1 MINMNIGKLK
11 CIIFTFCL
19 FSSALKLVAQ
29 SNVESATIVETTKQP
44 IGPLEASTKTGIDT
58 LSIENPRS
66 SLLRTKTKWEF
77 STNVTLAISRFTGNV
92 SRNLNDDPYLIMVRK
107 IDSDQGA
114 AWRIGVNGFRTNS
127 QSNFPD
133 RNSSEN
139 WASLVL
145 GREWRTEL
153 QQGAYIYGGFDM
165 RGIFRQ
171 SHSEATQ
178 FNDLGNAIISIT
190 DAKEYGGS
198 VGGICGFG
206 WRFQD
211 RIAIYT
217 EALLNAQYTRTDRTF
232 SVNGAVTTLENKN
245 NFKIVPMVPIA
256 LFLTIKF

>member
-1 MINMNIGKLK
+1 MSIGNFRQMI
-11 CIIFTFCL
+11 FVFCL
-19 FSSALKLVAQ
+19 FINALELVAQ
-29 SNVESATIVETTKQP
+29 SNPS
-44 IGPLEASTKTGIDT
+44 IDAVGDGSQKIISDT
-58 LSIENPRS
+58 AHHQTA
-66 SLLRTKTKWEF
+66 SLLKMKTKWEF
-77 STNVTLAISRFTGNV
+77 STNVTLALSRFTGNV

-107 IDSDQGA
+107 IAVDQGA
-114 AWRIGVNGFRTNS
+114 AWRLGVNGFRTNS

-133 RNSSEN
+133 RVSSEN
-139 WASLVL
+139 WASLVI

-153 QQGAYIYGGFDM
+153 QQGAFIYGGIDS

-178 FNDLGNAIISIT
+178 FNDLGQRIFSIT

-232 SVNGAVTTLENKN
+232 SVNGSITTLENKN
-245 NFKIVPMVPIA
+245 NLKIIPMVPIA

>member
-1 MINMNIGKLK
+1 MGNFRQ
-11 CIIFTFCL
+11 IIFVFCL
-19 FSSALKLVAQ
+19 LINAMELDAQ
-29 SNVESATIVETTKQP
+29 SSSSNDATVD
-44 IGPLEASTKTGIDT
+44 ASQKINSDT
-58 LSIENPRS
+58 VNGQNRPVSLSKM
-66 SLLRTKTKWEF
+66 KTKWEF
-77 STNVTLAISRFTGNV
+77 STNVTLALSRFTGNV

-107 IDSDQGA
+107 VDLDQGA
-114 AWRIGVNGFRTNS
+114 AWRMGLNGFRTSS

-133 RNSSEN
+133 RVSSEN

-153 QQGAYIYGGFDM
+153 QQGAFIYGGIDS

-178 FNDLGNAIISIT
+178 FNDLGNPITSIT
-190 DAKEYGGS
+190 DATEYGGS

-232 SVNGAVTTLENKN
+232 SVNGSITTLENKN
-245 NFKIVPMVPIA
+245 NLKIVPMVPIA

>member
-1 MINMNIGKLK
+1 MRNMGIGNFRQ
-11 CIIFTFCL
+11 IIFVFCL
-19 FSSALKLVAQ
+19 FINALELVAQ
-29 SNVESATIVETTKQP
+29 SNPS
-44 IGPLEASTKTGIDT
+44 IDALGDGSQKIISDT
-58 LSIENPRS
+58 AHHQTA
-66 SLLRTKTKWEF
+66 SLLKMKTKWEF
-77 STNVTLAISRFTGNV
+77 STNVTLALSRFTGNV

-107 IDSDQGA
+107 IDVDQGA
-114 AWRIGVNGFRTNS
+114 AWRLGVNGFRTNS

-133 RNSSEN
+133 RVSSEN
-139 WASLVL
+139 WASLVI
-145 GREWRTEL
+145 GREWRSEL
-153 QQGAYIYGGFDM
+153 QQGAFIYGGIDS

-178 FNDLGNAIISIT
+178 FNDLGQRIFSIT

-232 SVNGAVTTLENKN
+232 SVNGSITTLENKN
-245 NFKIVPMVPIA
+245 NLKIVPMVPIA

>member
-1 MINMNIGKLK
+1 MGNFRQ
-11 CIIFTFCL
+11 IIFVFCL
-19 FSSALKLVAQ
+19 LINAIELDAQ
-29 SNVESATIVETTKQP
+29 SSSSNDATV
-44 IGPLEASTKTGIDT
+44 EASQKINSDT
-58 LSIENPRS
+58 ARDQTHLVSLSKM
-66 SLLRTKTKWEF
+66 KTKWEF
-77 STNVTLAISRFTGNV
+77 STNVTLALSRFTGNV

-107 IDSDQGA
+107 VDADQGA
-114 AWRIGVNGFRTNS
+114 AWRMGLNGFRTSS

-133 RNSSEN
+133 RVSSEN

-153 QQGAYIYGGFDM
+153 QQGAFIYGGIDS

-178 FNDLGNAIISIT
+178 FNDLGNPITSIT

-217 EALLNAQYTRTDRTF
+217 EALLSAQYTRTDRTF
-232 SVNGAVTTLENKN
+232 SVNGSITTLENKN
-245 NFKIVPMVPIA
+245 NLKIVPMVPIA

>member
-1 MINMNIGKLK
+1 MNMGNFRQ
-11 CIIFTFCL
+11 IIFVFCL
-19 FSSALKLVAQ
+19 LINAIELDAQ
-29 SNVESATIVETTKQP
+29 SSSSNDATVEAPQKINS
-44 IGPLEASTKTGIDT
+44 DT
-58 LSIENPRS
+58 ARDQTHLVSLSKM
-66 SLLRTKTKWEF
+66 KTKWEF
-77 STNVTLAISRFTGNV
+77 STNVTLALSRFTGNV

-107 IDSDQGA
+107 VDTDQGA
-114 AWRIGVNGFRTNS
+114 AWRMGLNGFRTSS

-133 RNSSEN
+133 RVSSEN

-153 QQGAYIYGGFDM
+153 QQGAFIYGGIDS

-178 FNDLGNAIISIT
+178 FNDLGNPITSIT

-232 SVNGAVTTLENKN
+232 SVNGSITTLENKN
-245 NFKIVPMVPIA
+245 NLKIVPMVPIA

>member
-1 MINMNIGKLK
+1 MGNFRQ
-11 CIIFTFCL
+11 IIFVFCL
-19 FSSALKLVAQ
+19 LINAIELDAQ
-29 SNVESATIVETTKQP
+29 SSSSNDATV
-44 IGPLEASTKTGIDT
+44 EASQKINSDT
-58 LSIENPRS
+58 VNAQTHLVSLSKM
-66 SLLRTKTKWEF
+66 KTKWEF
-77 STNVTLAISRFTGNV
+77 STNVTLALSRFTGNV

-107 IDSDQGA
+107 VDTDQGA
-114 AWRIGVNGFRTNS
+114 AWRMGLNGFRTSS

-133 RNSSEN
+133 RVSSEN

-153 QQGAYIYGGFDM
+153 QQGAFIYGGIDS

-178 FNDLGNAIISIT
+178 FNDLGNPITSIT

-232 SVNGAVTTLENKN
+232 SVNGSITTLENKN
-245 NFKIVPMVPIA
+245 NLKIVPMVPIA

>member
-1 MINMNIGKLK
+1 MGNFRQ
-11 CIIFTFCL
+11 IIFVFCL
-19 FSSALKLVAQ
+19 LINAMELDAQ
-29 SNVESATIVETTKQP
+29 SSFSNDATVD
-44 IGPLEASTKTGIDT
+44 ASQKINSDT
-58 LSIENPRS
+58 VNGQTRPV
-66 SLLRTKTKWEF
+66 SLMKMKTKWEF
-77 STNVTLAISRFTGNV
+77 STNVTLALSRFTGNV

-107 IDSDQGA
+107 VDADQGA
-114 AWRIGVNGFRTNS
+114 AWRMGLNGFRTSS

-133 RNSSEN
+133 RVSSEN
-139 WASLVL
+139 WVSLVL

-153 QQGAYIYGGFDM
+153 QQGAFIYGGIDS

-178 FNDLGNAIISIT
+178 FNDLGNPITSIT
-190 DAKEYGGS
+190 DATEYGGS

-232 SVNGAVTTLENKN
+232 SVNGSITTLENKN
-245 NFKIVPMVPIA
+245 NLKIVPMVPIA

>member
-1 MINMNIGKLK
+1 MRNMNKGNFRQ
-11 CIIFTFCL
+11 IIFIFCL
-19 FSSALKLVAQ
+19 LINAMELVAQ
-29 SNVESATIVETTKQP
+29 STSSNDAAVDGSQKIN
-44 IGPLEASTKTGIDT
+44 SDT
-58 LSIENPRS
+58 VHDQSRPV
-66 SLLRTKTKWEF
+66 SLLKMKTKWEF
-77 STNVTLAISRFTGNV
+77 STNVTLALSRFTGNV

-107 IDSDQGA
+107 VDADQGA
-114 AWRIGVNGFRTNS
+114 AWRMGLNGFRTSS

-133 RNSSEN
+133 RVSSEN

-153 QQGAYIYGGFDM
+153 QQGAFIYGGIDS

-178 FNDLGNAIISIT
+178 FNDLGNPITSIT
-190 DAKEYGGS
+190 DATEYGGS

-217 EALLNAQYTRTDRTF
+217 EALLNAQYSRTDRTF
-232 SVNGAVTTLENKN
+232 SVNGSITTLENKDN
-245 NFKIVPMVPIA
+245 LKIVPMVPIA

>member
-1 MINMNIGKLK
+1 MGNFRQ
-11 CIIFTFCL
+11 IIFVFCL
-19 FSSALKLVAQ
+19 LINAIELDAQ
-29 SNVESATIVETTKQP
+29 SSSSNDATV
-44 IGPLEASTKTGIDT
+44 EASQKINSDT
-58 LSIENPRS
+58 VNAQALPV
-66 SLLRTKTKWEF
+66 SLPKMKTKWEF
-77 STNVTLAISRFTGNV
+77 STNVTLALSRFTGNV

-107 IDSDQGA
+107 VDTDQGA
-114 AWRIGVNGFRTNS
+114 AWRMGLNGFRTSS

-133 RNSSEN
+133 RVSSEN

-153 QQGAYIYGGFDM
+153 QQGAFIYGGIDS

-178 FNDLGNAIISIT
+178 FNDLGNPITSIT

-232 SVNGAVTTLENKN
+232 SVNGSITTLENKN
-245 NFKIVPMVPIA
+245 NLKIVPMVPIA

>member
-1 MINMNIGKLK
+1 ME
-11 CIIFTFCL
+11 
-19 FSSALKLVAQ
+19 LVAQ
-29 SNVESATIVETTKQP
+29 STSSNDAAVDGSQKIN
-44 IGPLEASTKTGIDT
+44 SDT
-58 LSIENPRS
+58 VNAQTRPVSLSKM
-66 SLLRTKTKWEF
+66 KTKWEF
-77 STNVTLAISRFTGNV
+77 STNVTLALSRFTGNV

-107 IDSDQGA
+107 VDTDQGA
-114 AWRIGVNGFRTNS
+114 AWRMGLNGFRTSS

-133 RNSSEN
+133 RVSSEN

-153 QQGAYIYGGFDM
+153 QQGAFIYGGIDS

-178 FNDLGNAIISIT
+178 FNDLGNPITSIT

-232 SVNGAVTTLENKN
+232 SVNGSITTLENKDN
-245 NFKIVPMVPIA
+245 LKIVPMVPIA

>member
-1 MINMNIGKLK
+1 ME
-11 CIIFTFCL
+11 
-19 FSSALKLVAQ
+19 LVAQ
-29 SNVESATIVETTKQP
+29 STSSNDAAVDGSQKIN
-44 IGPLEASTKTGIDT
+44 IDT
-58 LSIENPRS
+58 AHDQSRPVSLSKM
-66 SLLRTKTKWEF
+66 KTKWEF
-77 STNVTLAISRFTGNV
+77 STNVTLALSRFTGNV

-107 IDSDQGA
+107 VDADQGA
-114 AWRIGVNGFRTNS
+114 AWRMGLNGFRTSS

-133 RNSSEN
+133 RVSSEN

-153 QQGAYIYGGFDM
+153 QQGAFIYGGIDS

-178 FNDLGNAIISIT
+178 FNDLGNPITSIT
-190 DAKEYGGS
+190 DATEYGGS

-217 EALLNAQYTRTDRTF
+217 EALLNAQYSRTDRTF
-232 SVNGAVTTLENKN
+232 SVNGSITTLENKN
-245 NFKIVPMVPIA
+245 NLKIVPMVPIA

>member
-1 MINMNIGKLK
+1 MGNFRQ
-11 CIIFTFCL
+11 IIFIFCL
-19 FSSALKLVAQ
+19 LVNTMELGAQ
-29 SNVESATIVETTKQP
+29 SSSSNDATVD
-44 IGPLEASTKTGIDT
+44 ASQKINSDT
-58 LSIENPRS
+58 VNGQTRPVSLSKM
-66 SLLRTKTKWEF
+66 KTKWEF
-77 STNVTLAISRFTGNV
+77 STNVTLALSRFTGNV
-92 SRNLNDDPYLIMVRK
+92 SRNLNDDPYLIMLRK
-107 IDSDQGA
+107 VDADQGA
-114 AWRIGVNGFRTNS
+114 AWRMGLNGFRSSS
-127 QSNFPD
+127 QTNFPD
-133 RNSSEN
+133 RMSVEN

-153 QQGAYIYGGFDM
+153 QQGAFIYGGIDS

-178 FNDLGNAIISIT
+178 FNDLGNPITSIT
-190 DAKEYGGS
+190 DATEYGGS

-232 SVNGAVTTLENKN
+232 SVNGSITTLENKN
-245 NFKIVPMVPIA
+245 NLKIVPMVPIA

>member
-1 MINMNIGKLK
+1 MGNFRQ
-11 CIIFTFCL
+11 IIFVFCL
-19 FSSALKLVAQ
+19 LINAMELDAQ
-29 SNVESATIVETTKQP
+29 SSFSNDATVD
-44 IGPLEASTKTGIDT
+44 ASQKINSDT
-58 LSIENPRS
+58 VNGQTRPV
-66 SLLRTKTKWEF
+66 SLMKMKTKWEF
-77 STNVTLAISRFTGNV
+77 STNVTLALSRFTGNV

-107 IDSDQGA
+107 VDADQGA
-114 AWRIGVNGFRTNS
+114 AWRMGLNGFRTSS

-133 RNSSEN
+133 RVSSEN

-153 QQGAYIYGGFDM
+153 QQGAFIYGGIDS

-178 FNDLGNAIISIT
+178 FNDLGNPITSIT
-190 DAKEYGGS
+190 DATEYGGS

-232 SVNGAVTTLENKN
+232 SVNGSITTLENKN
-245 NFKIVPMVPIA
+245 NLKIVPMVPIA

>member
-11 CIIFTFCL
+11 NIIFVCFL
-19 FSSALKLVAQ
+19 FLSSLKLVAQ
-29 SNVESATIVETTKQP
+29 SNAESTTTVETTKQS
-44 IGPLEASTKTGIDT
+44 IGVLEGATKTGLDT
-58 LSIENPRS
+58 LSIHNTQP
-66 SLLRTKTKWEF
+66 SLLRMKTKWEF
-77 STNVTLAISRFTGNV
+77 STNVTLALSRFTGNV
-92 SRNLNDDPYLIMVRK
+92 SRNMNDDPYLVMIRK
-107 IDSDQGA
+107 IDADQGA
-114 AWRIGVNGFRTNS
+114 AWRLGMNGFRTNS

-133 RNSSEN
+133 RASSEN

-153 QQGAYIYGGFDM
+153 QQGAYIYGGLDS

-178 FNDLGNAIISIT
+178 FNDLGNPITSIT

-198 VGGICGFG
+198 LGALCGFG

-232 SVNGAVTTLENKN
+232 SVNGSITTLENKN
-245 NFKIVPMVPIA
+245 NFHIVPMVPIA
-256 LFLTIKF
+256 VFLTIKF

>member
-1 MINMNIGKLK
+1 MNMGNFRQ
-11 CIIFTFCL
+11 IIFVFCL
-19 FSSALKLVAQ
+19 LINAIELDAQ
-29 SNVESATIVETTKQP
+29 SSSSNDATV
-44 IGPLEASTKTGIDT
+44 EASQKINSDT
-58 LSIENPRS
+58 VNAQTHLVSLSKM
-66 SLLRTKTKWEF
+66 KTKWEF
-77 STNVTLAISRFTGNV
+77 STNVTLALSRFTGNV

-107 IDSDQGA
+107 VDTDQGA
-114 AWRIGVNGFRTNS
+114 AWRMGLNGFRTSS

-133 RNSSEN
+133 RVSSEN

-153 QQGAYIYGGFDM
+153 QQGAFIYGGIDS

-178 FNDLGNAIISIT
+178 FNDLGNPITSIT

-232 SVNGAVTTLENKN
+232 SVNGSITTLENKN
-245 NFKIVPMVPIA
+245 NLKIVPMVPIA

>member
-1 MINMNIGKLK
+1 MSIGNFRQ
-11 CIIFTFCL
+11 IIFVFCL
-19 FSSALKLVAQ
+19 FVNALELVAQ
-29 SNVESATIVETTKQP
+29 SNPS
-44 IGPLEASTKTGIDT
+44 IDAVGDGSQKIISDT
-58 LSIENPRS
+58 AHHQTA
-66 SLLRTKTKWEF
+66 SLLKMKTKWEF
-77 STNVTLAISRFTGNV
+77 STNVTLALSRFTGNV

-107 IDSDQGA
+107 IDADQGA
-114 AWRIGVNGFRTNS
+114 AWRLGVNGFRTNS

-133 RNSSEN
+133 RVSSEN
-139 WASLVL
+139 WASLVI

-153 QQGAYIYGGFDM
+153 QQGAFIYGGIDS

-178 FNDLGNAIISIT
+178 FNDLGQHIISIT

-232 SVNGAVTTLENKN
+232 SVNGSITTLENKN
-245 NFKIVPMVPIA
+245 NLKIVPMVPIA

>member
-1 MINMNIGKLK
+1 MRNRKMGNFRQ
-11 CIIFTFCL
+11 IIFVFCL
-19 FSSALKLVAQ
+19 LINAMELDAQ
-29 SNVESATIVETTKQP
+29 SSSSNDATVD
-44 IGPLEASTKTGIDT
+44 ASQKINSDT
-58 LSIENPRS
+58 VNGQTRPVSLSKM
-66 SLLRTKTKWEF
+66 KTKWEF
-77 STNVTLAISRFTGNV
+77 STNVTLALSRFTGNV

-107 IDSDQGA
+107 VDLDQGA
-114 AWRIGVNGFRTNS
+114 AWRMGLNGFRTSS

-133 RNSSEN
+133 RVSSEN

-153 QQGAYIYGGFDM
+153 QQGAFIYGGIDS

-178 FNDLGNAIISIT
+178 FNDLGNPITSIT
-190 DAKEYGGS
+190 DATEYGGS

-217 EALLNAQYTRTDRTF
+217 EALLNAQYSRTDRTF
-232 SVNGAVTTLENKN
+232 SVNGSITTLENKN
-245 NFKIVPMVPIA
+245 NLKIVPMVPIA

>member
-1 MINMNIGKLK
+1 MGNFRQ
-11 CIIFTFCL
+11 IIFVFCL
-19 FSSALKLVAQ
+19 LINAIELDAQ
-29 SNVESATIVETTKQP
+29 SSSSNDATVD
-44 IGPLEASTKTGIDT
+44 ASQKINSDT
-58 LSIENPRS
+58 VNAQALPV
-66 SLLRTKTKWEF
+66 SLPKMKTKWEF
-77 STNVTLAISRFTGNV
+77 STNVTLALSRFTGNV

-107 IDSDQGA
+107 VDTDQGA
-114 AWRIGVNGFRTNS
+114 AWRMGLNGFRTSS

-133 RNSSEN
+133 RVSSEN

-153 QQGAYIYGGFDM
+153 QQGAFIYGGIDS

-178 FNDLGNAIISIT
+178 FNDLGNPITSIT

-232 SVNGAVTTLENKN
+232 SVNGSITTLENKN
-245 NFKIVPMVPIA
+245 NLKIVPMVPIA

>member
-1 MINMNIGKLK
+1 MSIGNFRQMI
-11 CIIFTFCL
+11 FVFCL
-19 FSSALKLVAQ
+19 FINALELVAQ
-29 SNVESATIVETTKQP
+29 SNPS
-44 IGPLEASTKTGIDT
+44 IDALGDGSQKIISDT
-58 LSIENPRS
+58 AHHQTA
-66 SLLRTKTKWEF
+66 SLLKMKTKWEF
-77 STNVTLAISRFTGNV
+77 STNVTLALSRFTGNV

-107 IDSDQGA
+107 IDVDQGA
-114 AWRIGVNGFRTNS
+114 AWRLGVNGFRTNS

-133 RNSSEN
+133 RVSSEN
-139 WASLVL
+139 WASLVI

-153 QQGAYIYGGFDM
+153 QQGAFIYGGIDS

-178 FNDLGNAIISIT
+178 FNDLGQRIFSIT

-232 SVNGAVTTLENKN
+232 SVNGSITTLENKN
-245 NFKIVPMVPIA
+245 NLKIIPMVPIA

>member
-1 MINMNIGKLK
+1 MELG
-11 CIIFTFCL
+11 
-19 FSSALKLVAQ
+19 AQ
-29 SNVESATIVETTKQP
+29 SSSSNDATVD
-44 IGPLEASTKTGIDT
+44 ASQKINSDT
-58 LSIENPRS
+58 VNGQNRPVSLSKM
-66 SLLRTKTKWEF
+66 KTKWEF
-77 STNVTLAISRFTGNV
+77 STNVTLALSRFTGNV

-107 IDSDQGA
+107 VDLDQGA
-114 AWRIGVNGFRTNS
+114 AWRMGLNGFRTSS

-133 RNSSEN
+133 RVSSEN

-153 QQGAYIYGGFDM
+153 QQGAFIYGGIDS

-178 FNDLGNAIISIT
+178 FNDLGNPITSIT
-190 DAKEYGGS
+190 DATEYGGS

-232 SVNGAVTTLENKN
+232 SVNGSITTLENKN
-245 NFKIVPMVPIA
+245 NLKIVPMVPIA

>member
-1 MINMNIGKLK
+1 MRNMNKGNFRQ
-11 CIIFTFCL
+11 IIFIFCL
-19 FSSALKLVAQ
+19 LINAMELVAQ
-29 SNVESATIVETTKQP
+29 STSSNDAAVDGSQKIN
-44 IGPLEASTKTGIDT
+44 SDT
-58 LSIENPRS
+58 VNAQTRPVSLSKM
-66 SLLRTKTKWEF
+66 KTKWEF
-77 STNVTLAISRFTGNV
+77 STNVTLALSRFTGNV

-107 IDSDQGA
+107 VDTDQGA
-114 AWRIGVNGFRTNS
+114 AWRMGLNGFRTSS

-133 RNSSEN
+133 RVSSEN

-153 QQGAYIYGGFDM
+153 QQGAFIYGGIDS

-178 FNDLGNAIISIT
+178 FNDLGNPITSIT

-232 SVNGAVTTLENKN
+232 SVNGSITTLENKDN
-245 NFKIVPMVPIA
+245 LKIVPMVPIA

>member
-1 MINMNIGKLK
+1 MGNFRQ
-11 CIIFTFCL
+11 IIFVFCL
-19 FSSALKLVAQ
+19 LINAMELDAQ
-29 SNVESATIVETTKQP
+29 SSSSNDATVDASQKINSDTVNVQTRPVS
-44 IGPLEASTKTGIDT
+44 
-58 LSIENPRS
+58 LSKM
-66 SLLRTKTKWEF
+66 KTKWEF
-77 STNVTLAISRFTGNV
+77 STNVTLALSRFTGNV

-107 IDSDQGA
+107 VDLDQGA
-114 AWRIGVNGFRTNS
+114 AWRMGLNGFRTSS

-133 RNSSEN
+133 RVSSEN

-153 QQGAYIYGGFDM
+153 QQGAFIYGGIDS

-178 FNDLGNAIISIT
+178 FNDLGNPITSIT
-190 DAKEYGGS
+190 DATEYGGS

-232 SVNGAVTTLENKN
+232 SVNGSITTLENKN
-245 NFKIVPMVPIA
+245 NLKIVPMVPIA

>member
-1 MINMNIGKLK
+1 MGNFRQ
-11 CIIFTFCL
+11 IIFVFCL
-19 FSSALKLVAQ
+19 LINAMELDAQ
-29 SNVESATIVETTKQP
+29 SSSSNDATVD
-44 IGPLEASTKTGIDT
+44 ASQKINSDT
-58 LSIENPRS
+58 VNGQTRPVSLSKM
-66 SLLRTKTKWEF
+66 KTKWEF
-77 STNVTLAISRFTGNV
+77 STNVTLALSRFTGNV

-107 IDSDQGA
+107 VDLDQGA
-114 AWRIGVNGFRTNS
+114 AWRMGLNGFRTSS

-133 RNSSEN
+133 RVSSEN

-153 QQGAYIYGGFDM
+153 QQGAFIYGGIDS

-178 FNDLGNAIISIT
+178 FNDLGNPITSIT
-190 DAKEYGGS
+190 DATEYGGS

-217 EALLNAQYTRTDRTF
+217 EALLNAQYARTDRTF
-232 SVNGAVTTLENKN
+232 SVNGSITTLENKN
-245 NFKIVPMVPIA
+245 NLKIVPMVPIA

>member
-1 MINMNIGKLK
+1 MGNFRQ
-11 CIIFTFCL
+11 IIFVFFL
-19 FSSALKLVAQ
+19 LINAMELDAQ
-29 SNVESATIVETTKQP
+29 SSSSNDATVD
-44 IGPLEASTKTGIDT
+44 ASQKINSDT
-58 LSIENPRS
+58 VNGQTRPVSLSKM
-66 SLLRTKTKWEF
+66 KTKWEF
-77 STNVTLAISRFTGNV
+77 STNVTLALSRFTGNV

-107 IDSDQGA
+107 VDLDQGA
-114 AWRIGVNGFRTNS
+114 AWRMGLNGFRTSS

-133 RNSSEN
+133 RVSSEN

-153 QQGAYIYGGFDM
+153 QQGAFIYGGIDS

-178 FNDLGNAIISIT
+178 FNDLGNPITSIT
-190 DAKEYGGS
+190 DATEYGGS

-232 SVNGAVTTLENKN
+232 SVNGSITTLENKN
-245 NFKIVPMVPIA
+245 NLKIVPMVPIA

>member
-1 MINMNIGKLK
+1 MRNRNMGNFRQ
-11 CIIFTFCL
+11 IIFVFCL
-19 FSSALKLVAQ
+19 LINAMELDAQ
-29 SNVESATIVETTKQP
+29 SSSTNDATVD
-44 IGPLEASTKTGIDT
+44 ASQKINSDT
-58 LSIENPRS
+58 VNGQTRPVSLSKM
-66 SLLRTKTKWEF
+66 KTKWEF
-77 STNVTLAISRFTGNV
+77 STNVTLALSRFTGNV

-107 IDSDQGA
+107 VDLDQGA
-114 AWRIGVNGFRTNS
+114 AWRMGLNGFRTSS

-133 RNSSEN
+133 RVSSEN

-153 QQGAYIYGGFDM
+153 QQGAFIYGGIDS

-178 FNDLGNAIISIT
+178 FNDLGNPITSIT
-190 DAKEYGGS
+190 DATEYGGS

-232 SVNGAVTTLENKN
+232 SVNGSITTLENKN
-245 NFKIVPMVPIA
+245 NLKIVPMVPIA

>member
-1 MINMNIGKLK
+1 MRNMSIGNFRQ
-11 CIIFTFCL
+11 IIFVFCL
-19 FSSALKLVAQ
+19 FINALELVAQ
-29 SNVESATIVETTKQP
+29 SNPS
-44 IGPLEASTKTGIDT
+44 IDAVGDGSQKIISDT
-58 LSIENPRS
+58 AHHQTA
-66 SLLRTKTKWEF
+66 SLLKMKTKWEF
-77 STNVTLAISRFTGNV
+77 STNVTLALSRFTGNV

-107 IDSDQGA
+107 IAVDQGA
-114 AWRIGVNGFRTNS
+114 AWRLGVNGFRTNS

-133 RNSSEN
+133 RVSSEN
-139 WASLVL
+139 WASLVI

-153 QQGAYIYGGFDM
+153 QQGAFIYGGIDS

-178 FNDLGNAIISIT
+178 FNDLGQRIFSIT

-232 SVNGAVTTLENKN
+232 SVNGSITTLENKN
-245 NFKIVPMVPIA
+245 NLKIIPMVPIA

>member
-1 MINMNIGKLK
+1 MNMGNFRQ
-11 CIIFTFCL
+11 IIFVFCL
-19 FSSALKLVAQ
+19 LINAIELDAQ
-29 SNVESATIVETTKQP
+29 SSSSNDATAD
-44 IGPLEASTKTGIDT
+44 ASQKINSDT
-58 LSIENPRS
+58 VNAQTRPVSIS
-66 SLLRTKTKWEF
+66 KMKTKWEF
-77 STNVTLAISRFTGNV
+77 STNVTLALSRFTGNV

-107 IDSDQGA
+107 VDTDQGA
-114 AWRIGVNGFRTNS
+114 AWRMGLNGFRTSS

-133 RNSSEN
+133 RVSSEN

-153 QQGAYIYGGFDM
+153 QQGAFIYGGIDS

-178 FNDLGNAIISIT
+178 FNDLGNPITSIT
-190 DAKEYGGS
+190 DATEYGGS

-217 EALLNAQYTRTDRTF
+217 EALLSAQYTRTDRTF
-232 SVNGAVTTLENKN
+232 SVNGSITTLENKN
-245 NFKIVPMVPIA
+245 NLKIVPMVPIA

>member
-1 MINMNIGKLK
+1 MGNFRQ
-11 CIIFTFCL
+11 IIFVFCL
-19 FSSALKLVAQ
+19 LINAMELDAQ
-29 SNVESATIVETTKQP
+29 SSFSNDATVD
-44 IGPLEASTKTGIDT
+44 ASQKINSDTVNGQTRPVT
-58 LSIENPRS
+58 LSKM
-66 SLLRTKTKWEF
+66 KTKWEF
-77 STNVTLAISRFTGNV
+77 STNVTLALSRFTGNV

-107 IDSDQGA
+107 VDADHGA
-114 AWRIGVNGFRTNS
+114 AWRMGLNGFRTSS

-133 RNSSEN
+133 RVSSEN

-153 QQGAYIYGGFDM
+153 QQGAFIYGGIDS

-178 FNDLGNAIISIT
+178 FNDLGNPITSIT
-190 DAKEYGGS
+190 DATEYGGS

-232 SVNGAVTTLENKN
+232 SVNGSITTLENKN
-245 NFKIVPMVPIA
+245 NLKIVPMVPIA

>member
-1 MINMNIGKLK
+1 MELD
-11 CIIFTFCL
+11 
-19 FSSALKLVAQ
+19 AQ
-29 SNVESATIVETTKQP
+29 SSSSNDATVD
-44 IGPLEASTKTGIDT
+44 ASQKINSDTVNGQTRPVT
-58 LSIENPRS
+58 LSKM
-66 SLLRTKTKWEF
+66 KTKWEF
-77 STNVTLAISRFTGNV
+77 STNVTLALSRFTGNV

-107 IDSDQGA
+107 VDLDQGA
-114 AWRIGVNGFRTNS
+114 AWRMGLNGFRTSS

-133 RNSSEN
+133 RVSSEN

-153 QQGAYIYGGFDM
+153 QQGAFIYGGIDS

-178 FNDLGNAIISIT
+178 FNDLGNPITSIT
-190 DAKEYGGS
+190 DATEYGGS

-232 SVNGAVTTLENKN
+232 SVNGSITTLENKN
-245 NFKIVPMVPIA
+245 NLKIVPMVPIA

>member
-1 MINMNIGKLK
+1 MGNFRQ
-11 CIIFTFCL
+11 IIFVFCL
-19 FSSALKLVAQ
+19 LINAMELDAQ
-29 SNVESATIVETTKQP
+29 SSSSNDATVD
-44 IGPLEASTKTGIDT
+44 ASQKINSDTVNGQTRPVT
-58 LSIENPRS
+58 LSKM
-66 SLLRTKTKWEF
+66 KTKWEF
-77 STNVTLAISRFTGNV
+77 STNVTLALSRFTGNV

-107 IDSDQGA
+107 VDLDQGA
-114 AWRIGVNGFRTNS
+114 AWRMGLNGFRTSS

-133 RNSSEN
+133 RVSSEN

-145 GREWRTEL
+145 GREWCTEL
-153 QQGAYIYGGFDM
+153 QQGAFIYGGIDS

-178 FNDLGNAIISIT
+178 FNDLGNPITSIT
-190 DAKEYGGS
+190 DATEYGGS

-232 SVNGAVTTLENKN
+232 SVNGSITTLENKN
-245 NFKIVPMVPIA
+245 NLKIVPMVPIA

>member
-1 MINMNIGKLK
+1 MRNMSIGNFRQ
-11 CIIFTFCL
+11 IIFVFCL
-19 FSSALKLVAQ
+19 FINALELVAQ
-29 SNVESATIVETTKQP
+29 SNPS
-44 IGPLEASTKTGIDT
+44 IDALGDGSQKIISDT
-58 LSIENPRS
+58 AHHQTA
-66 SLLRTKTKWEF
+66 SLLKMKTKWEF
-77 STNVTLAISRFTGNV
+77 STNVTLALSRFTGNV

-107 IDSDQGA
+107 IDVDQGA
-114 AWRIGVNGFRTNS
+114 AWRLGVNGFRTNS

-133 RNSSEN
+133 RVSSEN
-139 WASLVL
+139 WASLVI

-153 QQGAYIYGGFDM
+153 QQGAFIYGGIDS

-178 FNDLGNAIISIT
+178 FNDLGQRIFSIT

-232 SVNGAVTTLENKN
+232 SVNGSITTLENKN
-245 NFKIVPMVPIA
+245 NLKIIPMVPIA

>member
-1 MINMNIGKLK
+1 MRNMNKGNFRQ
-11 CIIFTFCL
+11 IIFIFCL
-19 FSSALKLVAQ
+19 LINAMELVAQ
-29 SNVESATIVETTKQP
+29 STSSNDAAVDGLQKINS
-44 IGPLEASTKTGIDT
+44 DT
-58 LSIENPRS
+58 VHDQSRPV
-66 SLLRTKTKWEF
+66 SLLKMKTKWEF
-77 STNVTLAISRFTGNV
+77 STNVTLALSRFTGNV

-107 IDSDQGA
+107 VDADQGA
-114 AWRIGVNGFRTNS
+114 AWRMGLNGFRTSS

-133 RNSSEN
+133 RVSSEN

-153 QQGAYIYGGFDM
+153 QQGAFIYGGIDS

-178 FNDLGNAIISIT
+178 FNDLGNPITSIT

-217 EALLNAQYTRTDRTF
+217 EALLNAQYSRTDRTF
-232 SVNGAVTTLENKN
+232 SVNGSITTLENKN
-245 NFKIVPMVPIA
+245 NLKIVPMVPIA

>member
-1 MINMNIGKLK
+1 MNKGNFRQ
-11 CIIFTFCL
+11 IIFIFCL
-19 FSSALKLVAQ
+19 LINAMELVAQ
-29 SNVESATIVETTKQP
+29 STSSNDAAVDGLQKINS
-44 IGPLEASTKTGIDT
+44 DT
-58 LSIENPRS
+58 VHDQSRPV
-66 SLLRTKTKWEF
+66 SLLKMKTKWEF
-77 STNVTLAISRFTGNV
+77 STNVTLALSRFTGNV

-107 IDSDQGA
+107 VDADQGA
-114 AWRIGVNGFRTNS
+114 AWRMGLNGFRTSS

-133 RNSSEN
+133 RVSSEN

-153 QQGAYIYGGFDM
+153 QQGAFIYGGIDS

-178 FNDLGNAIISIT
+178 FNDLGNPITSIT
-190 DAKEYGGS
+190 DATEYGGS

-217 EALLNAQYTRTDRTF
+217 EALLNAQYSRTDRTF
-232 SVNGAVTTLENKN
+232 SVNGSITTLENKN
-245 NFKIVPMVPIA
+245 NLKIVPMVPIA

>member
-1 MINMNIGKLK
+1 ME
-11 CIIFTFCL
+11 
-19 FSSALKLVAQ
+19 LVAQ
-29 SNVESATIVETTKQP
+29 STSSNDAAVDGLQKINS
-44 IGPLEASTKTGIDT
+44 DT
-58 LSIENPRS
+58 AHDQSRPV
-66 SLLRTKTKWEF
+66 SLLKMKTKWEF
-77 STNVTLAISRFTGNV
+77 STNVTLALSRFTGNV

-107 IDSDQGA
+107 VDADQGA
-114 AWRIGVNGFRTNS
+114 SWRMGVNGFRTSS

-133 RNSSEN
+133 RVSSEN

-153 QQGAYIYGGFDM
+153 QQGAFIYGGIDS

-178 FNDLGNAIISIT
+178 FNDLGNPITSIT

-217 EALLNAQYTRTDRTF
+217 EALLNAQYSRTDRTF
-232 SVNGAVTTLENKN
+232 SVNGSITTLENKN
-245 NFKIVPMVPIA
+245 NLKIVPMVPIA

>member
-1 MINMNIGKLK
+1 MNMGNFRQ
-11 CIIFTFCL
+11 IIFVFCL
-19 FSSALKLVAQ
+19 LINAIELDAQ
-29 SNVESATIVETTKQP
+29 SSSSNDATV
-44 IGPLEASTKTGIDT
+44 EASQKINIDT
-58 LSIENPRS
+58 ARDQTHLVSLSKM
-66 SLLRTKTKWEF
+66 KTKWEF
-77 STNVTLAISRFTGNV
+77 STNVTLALSRFTGNV

-107 IDSDQGA
+107 VDTDQGA
-114 AWRIGVNGFRTNS
+114 AWRMGLNGFRTSS

-133 RNSSEN
+133 RVSSEN

-153 QQGAYIYGGFDM
+153 QQGAFIYGGIDS

-178 FNDLGNAIISIT
+178 FNDLGNPITSIT

-232 SVNGAVTTLENKN
+232 SVNGSITTLENKN
-245 NFKIVPMVPIA
+245 NLKIVPMVPIA

>member
-1 MINMNIGKLK
+1 MELD
-11 CIIFTFCL
+11 
-19 FSSALKLVAQ
+19 AQ
-29 SNVESATIVETTKQP
+29 SSSTNDATVD
-44 IGPLEASTKTGIDT
+44 ASQKINSDT
-58 LSIENPRS
+58 VNGQNRPVSLSKM
-66 SLLRTKTKWEF
+66 KTKWEF
-77 STNVTLAISRFTGNV
+77 STNVTLALSRFTGNV

-107 IDSDQGA
+107 VDLDQGA
-114 AWRIGVNGFRTNS
+114 AWRMGLNGFRTSS

-133 RNSSEN
+133 RVSSEN

-153 QQGAYIYGGFDM
+153 QQGAFIYGGIDS

-178 FNDLGNAIISIT
+178 FNDLGNPITSIT
-190 DAKEYGGS
+190 DATEYGGS

-232 SVNGAVTTLENKN
+232 SVNGSITTLENKN
-245 NFKIVPMVPIA
+245 NLKIVPMVPIA

>member
-1 MINMNIGKLK
+1 MGNFRQ
-11 CIIFTFCL
+11 IIFVFCL
-19 FSSALKLVAQ
+19 LINAMELDAQ
-29 SNVESATIVETTKQP
+29 SSSSNDATVD
-44 IGPLEASTKTGIDT
+44 ASQKINSDT
-58 LSIENPRS
+58 VNGQTRPVSLSKM
-66 SLLRTKTKWEF
+66 KTKWEF
-77 STNVTLAISRFTGNV
+77 STNVTLALSRFTGNV

-107 IDSDQGA
+107 VDLDQGA
-114 AWRIGVNGFRTNS
+114 AWRMGLNGFRTSS

-133 RNSSEN
+133 RVSSEN

-153 QQGAYIYGGFDM
+153 QQGACIYGGIDS

-178 FNDLGNAIISIT
+178 FNDLGNPITSIT
-190 DAKEYGGS
+190 DATEYGGS

-232 SVNGAVTTLENKN
+232 SVNGSITTLENKN
-245 NFKIVPMVPIA
+245 NLKIVPMVPIA

>member
-1 MINMNIGKLK
+1 ME
-11 CIIFTFCL
+11 
-19 FSSALKLVAQ
+19 LVAQ
-29 SNVESATIVETTKQP
+29 STSSNDAAVDGLQKINS
-44 IGPLEASTKTGIDT
+44 DT
-58 LSIENPRS
+58 VHDQSRPV
-66 SLLRTKTKWEF
+66 SLLKMKTKWEF
-77 STNVTLAISRFTGNV
+77 STNVTLALSRFTGNV

-107 IDSDQGA
+107 VDADQGA
-114 AWRIGVNGFRTNS
+114 AWRMGLNGFRTSS

-133 RNSSEN
+133 RVSSEN

-153 QQGAYIYGGFDM
+153 QQGAFIYGGIDS

-178 FNDLGNAIISIT
+178 FNDLGNPITSIT

-217 EALLNAQYTRTDRTF
+217 EALLNAQYSRTDRTF
-232 SVNGAVTTLENKN
+232 SVNGSITTLENKN
-245 NFKIVPMVPIA
+245 NLKIVPMVPIA

>member
-1 MINMNIGKLK
+1 MNKGNFRQ
-11 CIIFTFCL
+11 IIFIFCL
-19 FSSALKLVAQ
+19 LINAMELVAQ
-29 SNVESATIVETTKQP
+29 STSSNDAAVDGSQKIN
-44 IGPLEASTKTGIDT
+44 SDT
-58 LSIENPRS
+58 VHDQSRPV
-66 SLLRTKTKWEF
+66 SLLKMKTKWEF
-77 STNVTLAISRFTGNV
+77 STNVTLALSRFTGNV

-107 IDSDQGA
+107 VDADQGA
-114 AWRIGVNGFRTNS
+114 AWRMGLNGFRTSS

-133 RNSSEN
+133 RVSSEN

-153 QQGAYIYGGFDM
+153 QQGAFIYGGIDS

-178 FNDLGNAIISIT
+178 FNDLGDPITSIT
-190 DAKEYGGS
+190 DATEYGGS

-217 EALLNAQYTRTDRTF
+217 EALLNAQYSRTDRTF
-232 SVNGAVTTLENKN
+232 SVNGSITTLENKN
-245 NFKIVPMVPIA
+245 NLKIVPMVPIA

>member
-1 MINMNIGKLK
+1 MRNMNMGNFRQ
-11 CIIFTFCL
+11 IIFVFCL
-19 FSSALKLVAQ
+19 LINAMELGAQ
-29 SNVESATIVETTKQP
+29 SISSNDATV
-44 IGPLEASTKTGIDT
+44 EASQKINSDT
-58 LSIENPRS
+58 ARDQTHLVSLSKM
-66 SLLRTKTKWEF
+66 KTKWEF
-77 STNVTLAISRFTGNV
+77 STNVTLALSRFTGNV

-107 IDSDQGA
+107 VDTDQGA
-114 AWRIGVNGFRTNS
+114 AWRMGLNGFRTSS

-133 RNSSEN
+133 RVSSEN

-153 QQGAYIYGGFDM
+153 QQGAFIYGGIDS

-178 FNDLGNAIISIT
+178 FNDLGNPITSIT

-211 RIAIYT
+211 RIVIYT
-217 EALLNAQYTRTDRTF
+217 EALLSAQYTRTDRTF
-232 SVNGAVTTLENKN
+232 SVNGSITTLENKN
-245 NFKIVPMVPIA
+245 NLKIVPMVPIA